1 MTKETADVA
10 VIGAGIVGMSAAYQL
25 ARHSAGRIV
34 VLEKGTAV
42 GQGSTGASS
51 ACLRVRYSHTEV
63 MQLALAGLETYGR
76 WRDFTGLSQPRASV
90 ERTGVLWM
98 LGEDQTEL
106 AAERDRL
113 RSVGAAAEI
122 LDAAALSDRF
132 PLLSPCHSAL
142 DFKGEQE
149 HECAQH
155 NTFLFEP
162 EGGYCTDPVGAN
174 QDLLEACQRE
184 GVDVRFRAGL
194 ADVRTKAGRAVGV
207 TLDDGSEID
216 VPTIVNAAG
225 PWCNRVNAMAG
236 IETRWSLRPTR
247 VQVLLRAKTGGIK
260 GTLPMVADAIG
271 GIYFRPESNGQ
282 QILVGSI
289 RPEDEQERVDD
300 PDALRPGVDEQAR
313 LRLLHG
319 LHHRIPGLAHQG
331 RVTSVVGMY
340 TMNEQDVHPVVGPTD
355 LQGYYVANGFSGHG
369 FKLAPA
375 IGSMIAQLLTGTR
388 LEGDTDVSPAFLSI
402 HRDSLAVREMSVLA

>member
-1 MTKETADVA
+1 
-10 VIGAGIVGMSAAYQL
+10 
-25 ARHSAGRIV
+25 
-34 VLEKGTAV
+34 
-42 GQGSTGASS
+42 
-51 ACLRVRYSHTEV
+51 
-63 MQLALAGLETYGR
+63 
-76 WRDFTGLSQPRASV
+76 
-90 ERTGVLWM
+90 
-98 LGEDQTEL
+98 
-106 AAERDRL
+106 
-113 RSVGAAAEI
+113 
-122 LDAAALSDRF
+122 LDAAAVADRF
-132 PLLSPCHSAL
+132 PLLSPCHSTL
-142 DFKGEQE
+142 DFSGEQE
-149 HECAQH
+149 HECSRHQS
-155 NTFLFEP
+155 FLFEP

-174 QDLLEACQRE
+174 QDLLDAAKRD

-194 ADVRTKAGRAVGV
+194 TDVRTRAGRVVG
-207 TLDDGSEID
+207 LNLADGSEID

-236 IETRWSLRPTR
+236 IETKWSLRPTR
-247 VQVLLRAKTGGIK
+247 VQVLLRAKTGGLQSA
-260 GTLPMVADAIG
+260 LPMVADAIG
-271 GIYFRPESNGQ
+271 GIYFRPESKGE

-300 PDALRPGVDEQAR
+300 PDAVRPGMDEHAR

-319 LHHRIPGLAHQG
+319 LHHRIPSLSHQG

-340 TMNEQDVHPVVGPTD
+340 TMNEQDVHPVVGATD
-355 LQGYYVANGFSGHG
+355 LLGFYVANGFSGHG